1 VVRKEI
7 AERIFAYRQ
16 EIIDILKQLVAT
28 PTVNPPG
35 RNYKSCS
42 DYLSHILSEWKIDHK
57 VIAVPAGDYPRFSI
71 IGSFGNG
78 GQALHFHGHYDVV
91 PASSPEAFKPRFKE
105 GRLFGRGSSDMKG
118 GLTAMLF
125 ALRLLKNM
133 DVSLKGRL
141 TFSIVPDE
149 ESGGLLGTQYLFE
162 KKLLPPAN
170 VLGMIMP
177 EPTSGAIWNGNKA
190 ALTLKVSI
198 EGKHAHVAIAHQG
211 VNAFEHMVNLANSF
225 FRLRKKIEKREAK
238 RSVGHPETARS
249 VILLGGQSGSGFN
262 FNAVPENSFL
272 TIDCR
277 FDPKED
283 LAEMKKEIEKVLAE
297 HRSRG
302 IKINAAVLQE
312 GEPSLFTPETNLAQT
327 LLRSIRDITGS
338 RPSFEL
344 CPGLCEIRFFNNRGI
359 PAYAYGPG
367 MLEVAHGPQEHVFVS
382 DIISCSQVYSL
393 TALELLSPFPSRK

>member
-57 VIAVPAGDYPRFSI
+57 VIAVPDGDYPRFSI
-71 IGSFGNG
+71 IGSFGDG
-78 GQALHFHGHYDVV
+78 GKALHFHGHYDVV

-125 ALRLLKNM
+125 ALRLLKNS

-162 KKLLPPAN
+162 KKFLPPAN

-225 FRLRKKIEKREAK
+225 FKLKEKKEKREAK
-238 RSVGHPETARS
+238 LSVGHPEAARS
-249 VILLGGQSGSGFN
+249 VILVGGQSGSGFN

-277 FDPKED
+277 FNSKED
-283 LAEMKKEIEKVLAE
+283 LAEMKKEIEKILTE

-312 GEPSLFTPETNLAQT
+312 GEPSFFSPETNLAQA
-327 LLRSIRDITGS
+327 LKRGIKGITGS
-338 RPSFEL
+338 RPNFEL

-393 TALELLSPFPSRK
+393 SALELLSPHPGRK